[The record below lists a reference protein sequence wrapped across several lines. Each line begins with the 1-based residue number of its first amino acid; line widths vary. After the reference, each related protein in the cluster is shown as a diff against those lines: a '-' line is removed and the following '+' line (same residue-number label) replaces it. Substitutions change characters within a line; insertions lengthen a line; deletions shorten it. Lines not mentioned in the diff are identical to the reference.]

1 MRPTLGRLVAELSF
15 ALVAIFVVAF
25 AVSGIAV
32 AAPCDV
38 IDAIDVDVA
47 RAIAMAL
54 SSTA

>member
-25 AVSGIAV
+25 AASGLAV

-38 IDAIDVDVA
+38 LDAIDVDVA